1 MDLSRTGNEEESREL
16 QRADRRTDVAYRSAI
31 LALVFCFIV
40 SNFSVSL
47 FADDDDLTYQE
58 ELKKAAPKIFIDCRR
73 CDRDY
78 IRTEITFVNYVR
90 DRQDADVH
98 VLLTT
103 QRTGSGANEYTM
115 EFIGQRDYSSIR
127 HTLKY
132 VSNRTDVRDE
142 VRKGYVEVL
151 KKGLFPFVM
160 HSPIADHISI
170 EFKEELAPT
179 AVEDKWN
186 FWVFNVG
193 LRGSLSGEESTSER
207 SIRTNISANRVTPDM
222 KLRLRL
228 EGEFEEDKFD
238 IDGSQIVSSSS
249 DKEAGGYY
257 VKSLSDHWSAG
268 GWVDLEASTYS
279 NLDLQFNVAPAI
291 EYNIFPYYES
301 TRRRLRFL
309 YRLNYFHNSYIEET
323 IYERSSE
330 SLWGQSLDVTLEVK
344 QPWGNASVSVRG
356 SHYFH
361 DMSKNRIHLWGHI
374 SYRLVRGLN
383 LDVFGSYSRI
393 HDQLNLPKGDASLDE
408 ILLRRRELATDYDYY
423 ISVGI
428 SYTFGSV
435 YSNVVNPRFGR

>member
-1 MDLSRTGNEEESREL
+1 MAERN
-16 QRADRRTDVAYRSAI
+16 AI
-31 LALVFCFIV
+31 LALLLCFVI
-40 SNFSVSL
+40 SSFSASL
-47 FADDDDLTYQE
+47 FADDDTDLTAYQE
-58 ELKKAAPKIFIDCRR
+58 ELKKGAPKVFIDCRR

-98 VLLTT
+98 VLITT

-115 EFIGQRDYSSIR
+115 EFIGLREYGHIK
-127 HTLKY
+127 HTLRY

-142 VRKGYVEVL
+142 VREGYVEVL

-170 EFKEELAPT
+170 VFKEELAPT

-186 FWVFNVG
+186 FWIFNVG
-193 LRGSLSGEESTSER
+193 LRGGLSGEESTSER
-207 SIRTNISANRVTPDM
+207 SVRGNFSASRVTPEM

-228 EGEFEEDKFD
+228 EGEFEEDRFEINGD
-238 IDGSQIVSSSS
+238 SIVSTSSE
-249 DKEAGGYY
+249 KEAGGYY

-279 NLDLQFNVAPAI
+279 NLDLQVNFAPAI
-291 EYNIFPYYES
+291 EYNFFPYYES
-301 TRRRLRFL
+301 TRRRLRVL
-309 YRLNYFHNSYIEET
+309 YRLNYYHNNYIEET
-323 IYERSSE
+323 IYNKSSE

-344 QPWGNASVSVRG
+344 QPWGNASISIDG

-361 DMSKNRIHLWGHI
+361 DSSKNRVSLWGHI
-374 SYRLVRGLN
+374 SVRLVRGLN

-408 ILLRRRELATDYDYY
+408 ILLRRRELATDYDYF

-435 YSNVVNPRFGR
+435 FSNVVNPRFGR

>member
-1 MDLSRTGNEEESREL
+1 M
-16 QRADRRTDVAYRSAI
+16 AYRSAI
-31 LALVFCFIV
+31 LTLMFYVVICG
-40 SNFSVSL
+40 FSSFL
-47 FADDDDLTYQE
+47 SAADDDLTYQKG
-58 ELKKAAPKIFIDCRR
+58 LKNSAPKVFIDCRR

-98 VLLTT
+98 VLITT
-103 QRTGSGANEYTM
+103 QRTGSGSQEYTI
-115 EFIGQRDYSSIR
+115 EFIGQNDYSNIG

-142 VRKGYVEVL
+142 VREGYVEVL

-160 HSPIADHISI
+160 FSPIADHISI
-170 EFKEELAPT
+170 VFKEELAPT

-186 FWVFNVG
+186 FWIFNVG
-193 LRGSLSGEESTSER
+193 LRGSLSGEESLSER
-207 SIRTNISANRVTPDM
+207 SIRANFSANRVTPDM
-222 KLRLRL
+222 KLRLRF
-228 EGEFEEDKFD
+228 EGEFEEETFD
-238 IDGSQIVSSSS
+238 IDGSEIVSTSS

-268 GWVDLEASTYS
+268 GWLELEASTYS
-279 NLDLQFNVAPAI
+279 NLDLQFNLAPAI

-309 YRLNYFHNSYIEET
+309 YRLNYYHNNYMEET
-323 IYERSSE
+323 IFEKTSE
-330 SLWGQSLDVTLEVK
+330 SLWGQSLNVTLEVK
-344 QPWGNASVSVRG
+344 QPWGNATISVSG

-361 DMSKNRIHLWGHI
+361 DASKNRISLWGHI

-393 HDQLNLPKGDASLDE
+393 HDQLNLEKGDATLDE
-408 ILLRRRELATDYDYY
+408 ILLRRRELATDYDYF

-435 YSNVVNPRFGR
+435 FSNVVNPRFGR